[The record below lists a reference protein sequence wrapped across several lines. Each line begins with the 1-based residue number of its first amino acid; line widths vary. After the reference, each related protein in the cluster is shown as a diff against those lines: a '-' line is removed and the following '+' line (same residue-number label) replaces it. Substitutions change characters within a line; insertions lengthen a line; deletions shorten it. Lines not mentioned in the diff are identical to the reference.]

1 MASFRAR
8 KRRQRIAG
16 LLPSLGKMLLTLMR
30 RLLRHPQALLAAGLI
45 AGGTWFLWRH
55 VQETE
60 AFRVVQVRLP
70 MDSSLKVKQSLIGM
84 NIWTVD
90 LQALARE
97 LQAQQ
102 PWLKEV
108 RVLRV
113 LPNTLRIQAIPRQ
126 PVAQVQ
132 LHAWYPVDKEGFII
146 PDGHSAPADRLVRLR
161 GLARAAAPLKVGAVS
176 TDERMVVALR
186 VLSTLRHSPAL
197 ISRGVAEIDVE
208 HPQQIT
214 FRLADGTEVR
224 CGSEA
229 ELHMQL
235 ERLRAALKAIQ
246 RRQIE
251 ARSIDVRF
259 KEPVVSP
266 QT

>member
-1 MASFRAR
+1 
-8 KRRQRIAG
+8 
-16 LLPSLGKMLLTLMR
+16 MLLTVMR
-30 RLLRHPQALLAAGLI
+30 NLLRYPQALLAAGLI
-45 AGGTWFLWRH
+45 AGGAWLLWGY
-55 VQETE
+55 VQQAD
-60 AFRVVQVRLP
+60 AFRVAQVRLP

-84 NIWTVD
+84 NIWAVD

-113 LPNTLRIQAIPRQ
+113 LPNTLRIQAILRQ

-132 LHAWYPVDKEGFII
+132 LQAWYPVDKDGFII
-146 PDGHSAPADRLVRLR
+146 PNGQHAPADRLVRLR
-161 GLARAAAPLKVGAVS
+161 GLAHVKAPLKVGAVS

-186 VLSTLRHSPAL
+186 VLSTLQRSPAL
-197 ISRGVAEIDVE
+197 ISRSVTEIDVE
-208 HPQQIT
+208 DPQQIK
-214 FRLADGTEVR
+214 FHLADGTEVR

-235 ERLRAALKAIQ
+235 ERLRAALRAIQ

-251 ARSIDVRF
+251 ARYIDVRF